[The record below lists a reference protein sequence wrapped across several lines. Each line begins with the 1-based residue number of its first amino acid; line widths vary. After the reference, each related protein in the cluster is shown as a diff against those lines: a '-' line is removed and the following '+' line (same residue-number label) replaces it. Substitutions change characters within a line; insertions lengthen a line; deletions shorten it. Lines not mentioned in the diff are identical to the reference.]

1 MEWLSIS
8 YNGWCACS
16 GEPNSLL
23 PLFHSN
29 QHRDI
34 NTAEY
39 PQTAE
44 SLFLRGNFQLLGAN
58 TFHYLGSHCSQNG
71 LSKWQRAPG
80 KSRSLH
86 FSEKQRA
93 LIILWRTL
101 DNKFAIKMN
110 PNGGEGGRK
119 GAVLK
124 HFLPP
129 LLLLVLSRGAP
140 GFGGLA
146 SLPLCLPWSSL
157 WSHQKLTVARFSCKF
172 SL

>member
-8 YNGWCACS
+8 YNAWCACA
-16 GEPNSLL
+16 GEPNSLASF
-23 PLFHSN
+23 FHSN
-29 QHRDI
+29 QHLDI

-44 SLFLRGNFQLLGAN
+44 SLFWGGNFQLLGAN

-71 LSKWQRAPG
+71 LSKWQCAPG

-93 LIILWRTL
+93 LIISRRTL
-101 DNKFAIKMN
+101 DDEFAIKMKL
-110 PNGGEGGRK
+110 NGREHGCFQ
-119 GAVLK
+119 A
-124 HFLPP
+124 FLP
-129 LLLLVLSRGAP
+129 LSLLLVLSRGVP

-146 SLPLCLPWSSL
+146 SLPLCLPQSRL
-157 WSHQKLTVARFSCKF
+157 WSH
-172 SL
+172 